1 MNVIEA
7 EIRVEFN
14 MNEWNKMLKDGFES
28 AYHRITGEYPEDED
42 KSLKVSEFVFAEVD
56 SNCIKVIA
64 DTLSEDEV
72 DRMVWDAI
80 ENTLYDILNMRKEEV
95 NRSDFASEEDL
106 QNYLESSKDGGAVCY
121 ELDNGTFLLF
131 HLSANNRPSA
141 KSYIWLDRFR
151 EG

>member
-7 EIRVEFN
+7 EIKLEFN
-14 MNEWNKMLKDGFES
+14 MNEWNKMLKDGFDS

-42 KSLKVSEFVFAEVD
+42 KSLKVSEFVFADVD
-56 SNCIKVIA
+56 SNCIKVIT
-64 DTLSEDEV
+64 DTISEDEV

-80 ENTLYDILNMRKEEV
+80 ENTLYDILNMSKEYV
-95 NRSDFASEEDL
+95 NRSDYASDEDL
-106 QNYLESSKDGGAVCY
+106 QDDLESKKDGGAVCY

-131 HLSANNRPSA
+131 HLSYNNRPSA